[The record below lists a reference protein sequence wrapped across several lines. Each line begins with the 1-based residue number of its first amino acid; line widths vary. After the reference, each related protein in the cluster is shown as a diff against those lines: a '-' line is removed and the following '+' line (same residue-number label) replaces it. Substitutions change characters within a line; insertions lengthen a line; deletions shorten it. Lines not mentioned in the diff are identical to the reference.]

1 MRTFL
6 IRLSLLLAVLT
17 TTFGCRTFQ
26 PVTDNTR
33 HFILTAAAETAT
45 AEPAA
50 GAVRLGLASIQLPAY
65 LEPQSIA
72 WRTGQN
78 EIRYLENER
87 WAEPLEE
94 GILRVIGRELSR
106 APEIGTVHFQL
117 WSRRTVDLVL
127 RIRVHQFEASEG
139 GKVVLDAD
147 YQLTSP
153 DGETIH
159 VARDVRLERNG
170 PSPQTAPAEAVN
182 AMSAL
187 LSEFTAA
194 VAAGLTEIP
203 AP

>member
-1 MRTFL
+1 L
-6 IRLSLLLAVLT
+6 LLLLASSV
-17 TTFGCRTFQ
+17 GCRTFQ

-33 HFILTAAAETAT
+33 HFILAAPPQPDAEAAA
-45 AEPAA
+45 
-50 GAVRLGLASIQLPAY
+50 GSIRLGLAKVTLPGY
-65 LEPQSIA
+65 LEPRWIA
-72 WRTGQN
+72 WRNGEN

-94 GILRVIGRELSR
+94 GMVRVIGRELSR
-106 APEIGTVHFQL
+106 APEIGTVHFQS

-139 GKVVLDAD
+139 GKVVLVAD
-147 YQLTSP
+147 YQVTSP

-159 VARDVRLERNG
+159 AAREVHLERNG
-170 PSPQTAPAEAVN
+170 PPPQTAPAGAVN

-194 VAAGLTEIP
+194 VAAGLAEIP
-203 AP
+203 DR